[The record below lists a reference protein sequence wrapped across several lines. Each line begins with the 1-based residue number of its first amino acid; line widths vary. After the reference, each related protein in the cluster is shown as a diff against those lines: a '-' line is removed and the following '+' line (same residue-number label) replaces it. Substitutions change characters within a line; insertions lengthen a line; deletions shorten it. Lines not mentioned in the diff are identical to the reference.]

1 MRHTQDALSLPP
13 SAAPMLDDARWGAV
27 LARDAAFDGHFYYS
41 VETTGIYCRPSCAA
55 RRPKRV
61 HVRFHHTAEDAEA
74 VGFRPC
80 KRCKPNAPAEER
92 THL

>member
-55 RRPKRV
+55 RRPKCV
-61 HVRFHHTAEDAEA
+61 HVLSLIHI
-74 VGFRPC
+74 
-80 KRCKPNAPAEER
+80 
-92 THL
+92 